1 MELSLIKPQEFAIS
15 APVLALP
22 ALRIRLPKM
31 LNVPNVQSYMFL
43 IPTINFADH
52 SASNLLLGIGLHSLA
67 ESVLL
72 IKLSHYT

>member
-1 MELSLIKPQEFAIS
+1 
-15 APVLALP
+15 
-22 ALRIRLPKM
+22 M

-72 IKLSHYT
+72 IKLSHYTLRAVYPAQLGALIVSNRPQRV